1 MHLNAD
7 HVRDNRIYSY
17 LNHDELGLLLS
28 AMHARN
34 ISQKA
39 TAVRTFLLE
48 QCQSVLQSNKAQ
60 GASQTANATLYRP
73 KSTVTLRFHR

>member
-7 HVRDNRIYSY
+7 HVRDYRIYSY

-39 TAVRTFLLE
+39 TAVRMFLLE
-48 QCQSVLQSNKAQ
+48 HCQSVLQSSKSQ
-60 GASQTANATLYRP
+60 GATQTANTTLYRP
-73 KSTVTLRFHR
+73 KSTVKLSFS